1 MYFKNL
7 NASFTFGRASK
18 PLGFKLL
25 LQIQVMLEIKSN
37 RHCFFCTL
45 TKYKNIL
52 ELISIFIVI
61 LRTSTFHL
69 YWLFRRLLT
78 KPMYFRENFWDIFW
92 DNYWDNFV
100 ENWLSISTTN
110 LWIWNCFYLFL
121 LFFSEHPCFI
131 STDCSAIF
139 SPSQCM
145 GGDVKTVQ
153 IPPIGLHTQFRYKNG
168 SFWELS

>member
-69 YWLFRRLLT
+69 YGLFRRLLT
-78 KPMYFRENFWDIFW
+78 KPMYFREKFWDIFG

-100 ENWLSISTTN
+100 DN
-110 LWIWNCFYLFL
+110 LVVNFGDKFMNKLFL
-121 LFFSEHPCFI
+121 FI
-131 STDCSAIF
+131 S
-139 SPSQCM
+139 
-145 GGDVKTVQ
+145 
-153 IPPIGLHTQFRYKNG
+153 IGFFFRTSMFHFYGLFRHILTKPMYG
-168 SFWELS
+168 WRC